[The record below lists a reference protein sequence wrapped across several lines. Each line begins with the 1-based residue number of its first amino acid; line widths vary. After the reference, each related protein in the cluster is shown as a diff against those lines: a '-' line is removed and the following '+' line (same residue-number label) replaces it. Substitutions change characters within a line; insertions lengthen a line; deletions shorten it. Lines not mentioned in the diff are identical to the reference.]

1 MKTCHISE
9 ALHAF
14 VDKGELAGYGV
25 IIRKDGEIILDETYG
40 YADLKQR
47 KPIDDDTLFRMAS
60 MTKCVTAVGIMKLIE
75 EGNLELDAP
84 LSRYLPEFAGM
95 GVAND
100 DRYVFHEGMEMKEI
114 LPKLLTFSMNKVK
127 RIPADRE
134 ITIRDLLSHSSGLQ
148 QGVAG
153 MMAMM
158 KHSKKDNLQQRIAAY
173 SRYALDFQPGTGTG
187 YSPCAA
193 FDILGYL
200 IGKITD
206 MGVEEAYRK
215 LIFEPLGMDSATFKP
230 TDWQQKHVANT
241 YTMEKGKL
249 TDITGTD
256 KDLEGI
262 MRTEKGAD
270 YVAGSAGLY
279 CTVKDYE
286 KLACMLE
293 SNGGGF
299 LKEETVELMHT
310 EAPRIH
316 LEPEPGYVWG
326 LGVKIRQDPEKG
338 GSPCTKG
345 TYGWSGALG
354 THFFISPEDHL
365 DVVFAAHRAD
375 LGGSS
380 SYISKEL
387 ENLVF
392 SALHQE

>member
-1 MKTCHISE
+1 MKTYHISE
-9 ALHAF
+9 ALHSL
-14 VDKGELAGYGV
+14 VDNGELAGYGV
-25 IIRKDGEIILDETYG
+25 IIRKDSEIILDETYG
-40 YADLKQR
+40 YADLNQR
-47 KPIDDDTLFRMAS
+47 KPIDNDTLFRMAS
-60 MTKCVTAVGIMKLIE
+60 MTKCVTAVGIMKLVE
-75 EGNLELDAP
+75 EGRLELDAP
-84 LSRYLPEFAGM
+84 LSKYLPEFAGM
-95 GVAND
+95 GVVND
-100 DRYVFHEGMEMKEI
+100 DRYVFHEGMGMKEI
-114 LPKLLTFSMNKVK
+114 MPKLLTFNMDKVK

-134 ITIRDLLSHSSGLQ
+134 ITLRDLLSHSSGLQ

-173 SRYALDFQPGTGTG
+173 SHYALDFQPGTGTG

-206 MGVEEAYRK
+206 MNVEAAYKK
-215 LIFEPLGMDSATFKP
+215 LIFEPLGMNSATFKP
-230 TDWQQKHVANT
+230 TNEQLKNVANT

-249 TDITGTD
+249 ADITGTD

-286 KLACMLE
+286 KFAYMLE
-293 SNGGGF
+293 NNGGDF
-299 LKEETVELMHT
+299 LKEYTVELMHT

-326 LGVKIRQDPEKG
+326 LGFKIRQDPEKG
-338 GSPCTKG
+338 DSPCTNG

-354 THFFISPEDHL
+354 THFFISPKDNL
-365 DVVFAAHRAD
+365 DVVFATHRAD
-375 LGGSS
+375 LGGSA
-380 SYISKEL
+380 SYVSNEL
-387 ENLVF
+387 EKLVF
-392 SALHQE
+392 CALHQK